1 MVCTAAVR
9 ERPEVNSEQTI
20 AETIPRLYR
29 DVLDGLALL
38 EELGARGEA
47 ARWRT
52 EAIAGYSRAWDAA
65 CHKRLQEL
73 LGRIDHA
80 ARDLERRGRPS
91 LA

>member
-1 MVCTAAVR
+1 
-9 ERPEVNSEQTI
+9 VNADQTI
-20 AETIPRLYR
+20 AETLPRLYR
-29 DVLDGLALL
+29 EVLDGLARL

-47 ARWRT
+47 ARLRA

-73 LGRIDHA
+73 LGRIDRA
-80 ARDLERRGRPS
+80 ASDLEHRRRPS

>member
-1 MVCTAAVR
+1 M
-9 ERPEVNSEQTI
+9 NSDQTI
-20 AETIPRLYR
+20 AETLPRLYR
-29 DVLDGLALL
+29 EVLDGLARL
-38 EELGARGEA
+38 EGLGARSDA

-73 LGRIDHA
+73 LGRIDQA
-80 ARDLERRGRPS
+80 ARDLECRRRPS

>member
-1 MVCTAAVR
+1 M
-9 ERPEVNSEQTI
+9 NSEQTI
-20 AETIPRLYR
+20 AETLPHLYR
-29 DVLDGLALL
+29 EVLDGLARL
-38 EELGARGEA
+38 EELGARSQA

-80 ARDLERRGRPS
+80 AHDLECRRRPN

>member
-1 MVCTAAVR
+1 M
-9 ERPEVNSEQTI
+9 NSDQTI
-20 AETIPRLYR
+20 AETLPRLYR
-29 DVLDGLALL
+29 EVLDGLARL
-38 EELGARGEA
+38 EELGARTQA

-80 ARDLERRGRPS
+80 ARDLESRRRPS